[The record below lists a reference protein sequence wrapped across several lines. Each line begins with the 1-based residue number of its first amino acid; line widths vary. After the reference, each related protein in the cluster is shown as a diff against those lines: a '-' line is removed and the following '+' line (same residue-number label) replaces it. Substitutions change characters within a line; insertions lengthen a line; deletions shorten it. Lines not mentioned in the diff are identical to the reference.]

1 MEIIATIKGTQYRAE
16 LPDSIRQLSEQF
28 PLEETFQKS
37 GEHEL
42 FCRLGR
48 GIKVRGMDGTSGIH
62 RNGIYY
68 FADFKLKVYPHF
80 IGTLKVPKIIV
91 Y

>member
-28 PLEETFQKS
+28 PLEETFPKS

-68 FADFKLKVYPHF
+68 SQL
-80 IGTLKVPKIIV
+80 GL
-91 Y
+91 

>member
-1 MEIIATIKGTQYRAE
+1 MEIIATIKGTQYSAE
-16 LPDSIRQLSEQF
+16 LPDSDSIRQLSEQF

-48 GIKVRGMDGTSGIH
+48 GIKARGIDGTSDIH

-68 FADFKLKVYPHF
+68 FADWKRVNAIPCKPWR
-80 IGTLKVPKIIV
+80 
-91 Y
+91 